1 MMKKAFPKI
10 HKSKIVIRPRFRI
23 LYGSEIAIGPG
34 KANLLK
40 AIHKTGSISEA
51 AKILGMSY
59 MRAWELL
66 QTMNRCFRKPL
77 ISALRGGQRKGG
89 TKLTPT
95 GILVLKMYEQVE
107 NKSLLATYSIWKN
120 IVKLLK

>member
-1 MMKKAFPKI
+1 MKKTLRKV
-10 HKSKIVIRPRFRI
+10 HKPRVVIRPRFRI

-34 KANLLK
+34 KADLLK
-40 AIHKTGSISEA
+40 AIHKTGSISHA
-51 AKILGMSY
+51 AKSLGMSY

-77 ISALRGGQRKGG
+77 VSALRGGHEKGG
-89 TKLTPT
+89 TKLTPS
-95 GILVLKMYEQVE
+95 GIIVLKMYQQLE
-107 NKSLLATYSIWKN
+107 NKSLLFTYSIWKR